1 MIPKN
6 HKNIFENRK
15 GNVSIDTLKLKI
27 KQNVYLDL
35 IHLLQDKDNN
45 FYSNHYK
52 INNAIQISLINERYT
67 HITFY
72 GLKTYSEEFDNKNKI
87 LLKKV
92 IEYIYSNNLLELTF
106 ISQIDIAFDYL
117 NYHPSDLFV
126 YKSYIEG
133 TNKKIKNINLYFKS
147 DYEYKSLYSLDFDYY
162 KARVYFIN
170 SYEKNFD
177 EIKRELSNLV
187 AEHFYGLPTFD
198 ILKTQN
204 FISYTDFI
212 KEKKLKFTKQ
222 GFSRFVLKK
231 LLKRNLEFF
240 KYENG
245 DYYLYIPKKLYESE
259 NYKSIK
265 ENLKKLELK
274 FKPSTT
280 KSYTVIYDK
289 KNKFNNSNFF
299 SNLLKDEITR
309 VEFVTKFNTYD
320 YNILD
325 IDIINKKI
333 KNNLNKIF
341 ICSEYIKYTT
351 FSSFIKKYQ
360 DNNLLNNE
368 TKQLAIQLVDNLLK
382 N

>member
-1 MIPKN
+1 ML
-6 HKNIFENRK
+6 KNIN
-15 GNVSIDTLKLKI
+15 IDTLKLKI